1 MSRHWRL
8 YSRDVTAASAV
19 EFAFIAP
26 SFLALVFGIVMFG
39 SVLSIYH
46 GVQQLVSESAR
57 ASIAGITDTER
68 DQLARTFIS
77 SNIGSYLF
85 LDPSKTTVSTS
96 ANSGSST
103 SFTVSIRYD
112 MSNMFI
118 YKLSS
123 LLPLPNPTIS
133 RSAVVQRGGY

>member
-1 MSRHWRL
+1 MSRPWRL
-8 YSRDVTAASAV
+8 WVRDVAAASAV

-26 SFLALVFGIVMFG
+26 MFLALVFGIVMFG
-39 SVLSIYH
+39 SVLGIYH

-57 ASIAGITDTER
+57 ASVAGLTDAER
-68 DQLARTFIS
+68 DQLARSFIS

-96 ANSGSST
+96 ANSGST
-103 SFTVSIRYD
+103 TTFTVSIQYD

-118 YKLSS
+118 YKLSN
-123 LLPLPNPTIS
+123 LLPLPNPTVS